1 MNMDVAAIVDSRASG
16 TELAHKLLYRFNI
29 LVPADRGN
37 KFHRI
42 VPACR
47 TVVAVAA
54 ADGGVAHHFPL
65 SVTVIPYGVGVIP
78 AADMGG
84 LRTEMS
90 RDNP

>member
-1 MNMDVAAIVDSRASG
+1 MDMDAAAIVDSRASG

-54 ADGGVAHHFPL
+54 ADEGVAHQLPL
-65 SVTVIPYGVGVIP
+65 TVVVIPYGIGVIP
-78 AADMGG
+78 AADMGR
-84 LRTEMS
+84 LRIEMS